1 MTKTNHAERIS
12 KEEAA
17 DHLEELAE
25 QLRRENAQIEVGNKI
40 VRLSPASELSY
51 EIDVREESSFLRGK
65 RESLEVELEWKPGE

>member
-1 MTKTNHAERIS
+1 MTETNHAERIS

-17 DHLEELAE
+17 DRLEGLAE

-65 RESLEVELEWKPGE
+65 RESVEVELEWKPGE